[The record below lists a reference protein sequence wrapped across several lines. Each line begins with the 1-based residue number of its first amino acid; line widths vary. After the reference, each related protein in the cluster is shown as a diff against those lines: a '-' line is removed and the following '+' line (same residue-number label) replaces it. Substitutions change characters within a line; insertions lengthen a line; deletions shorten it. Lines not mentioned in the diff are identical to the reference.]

1 MSAAAIRAV
10 SYQNLTLEEREPGLL
25 VLTINRPAAL
35 NALNRA
41 TLVELSDVVR
51 SLRDAKDAHALL
63 ITGSGEKAFVAGAD
77 IRELLALTPVQ
88 AKALAELGTET
99 FRSMERLAIPTVAV
113 VNGFALGG
121 GCELAMS
128 CDMILASDRAVFG
141 QPEINIGIM
150 PGFGGTQRLLRLVGR
165 ARALELTLTGRQVK
179 ADEAYAM
186 GLVNHVYP
194 AGELMNRALEL
205 GRVLVS
211 KPPLSVKLAK
221 QMVQHGLDMNI
232 TGATL
237 WETDGFALAFAS
249 DDHREGMQAFFEKR
263 PPKFTGT

>member
-1 MSAAAIRAV
+1 MS
-10 SYQNLTLEEREPGLL
+10 YENLTLEERGPGLL
-25 VLTINRPAAL
+25 VLTITRPAAL

-41 TLVELSDVVR
+41 TLDELADVVR
-51 SLRDAKDAHALL
+51 SLRDPQGTRALL
-63 ITGSGEKAFVAGAD
+63 ITGAGEKAFVAGAD

-99 FRSMERLAIPTVAV
+99 FRGLERLAIPTVAV

-165 ARALELTLTGRQVK
+165 ARALELTLTGRPIK

-194 AGELMNRALEL
+194 HAELMTRALEL
-205 GRVLVS
+205 GGALVS
-211 KPPLSVKLAK
+211 KPPLPMKLAK
-221 QMVQHGLDMNI
+221 QMVQHGLDMNL

-249 DDHREGMQAFFEKR
+249 DDRREGMQAFLEKR
-263 PPKFTGT
+263 PPKFSGR